1 MLLPA
6 AFTKSNS
13 KTKLIGS
20 YGRVVPNSLGPGGPA
35 EGWPAAMTTS
45 EKFAVYRKKD
55 IDKTIDALIATGQTM
70 YGVGCGDGTAWDNSS
85 GENWVEL
92 IELLEKTAGTDI
104 KIFAMAGERHHGTAG
119 TENRWGVVKGSIG
132 GPADEFGL
140 REGGDPLTRA
150 SQDAEA
156 AAGWAIAAEELSL
169 LSVTHP
175 HLIGFG
181 IDDFGPVNDPLYAG
195 YTRGQIESITLAAKI
210 HNSDFKFW
218 PTQYFQMILKQI
230 IPSTVIGVTL
240 GQPMLAGEYVATEY
254 SFNVSETPSSARLT
268 FMFNDGNK
276 NPDADDVEKNI
287 YVNEHLIYNSNTA
300 GFSWIETIDQDI
312 KDHLDV
318 GSNILRV
325 EIAAINNASRWA
337 DKLLYIEPPL
347 LVLDEIN
354 IVQMTQSFDRQETYF
369 GDSGSSGGS
378 PFDGKV
384 ITNLP
389 TSDYFSDYVD
399 GFFSVFTNKTAFDG
413 TSEALIKKYK
423 SAIGKKEM
431 HYIEQSFL
439 LDLNI
444 ESASTISKFE
454 NASSVATSTMAWN
467 WPIDLYDLNAGV
479 FSQKTPATL
488 PNLPMLAN
496 WPERQTTV
504 AGWYSSWTTTNT
516 YSGEIEVKIKDSH
529 YVTYYEER
537 AWHSDFGEII
547 SGPVEFLK
555 RIYTSDGTEL
565 YNDETTGDEGD
576 GAPPA
581 STYTAE
587 TKIFNLGIT
596 PVTVSFE
603 VSLITG
609 IGNVTGN
616 FEFGMKSGGAH
627 LVPTDFTFSSGT
639 DDAYL
644 NSAYQDSVEYFGR
657 PSWER

>member
-1 MLLPA
+1 
-6 AFTKSNS
+6 
-13 KTKLIGS
+13 
-20 YGRVVPNSLGPGGPA
+20 
-35 EGWPAAMTTS
+35 
-45 EKFAVYRKKD
+45 
-55 IDKTIDALIATGQTM
+55 
-70 YGVGCGDGTAWDNSS
+70 
-85 GENWVEL
+85 
-92 IELLEKTAGTDI
+92 
-104 KIFAMAGERHHGTAG
+104 
-119 TENRWGVVKGSIG
+119 
-132 GPADEFGL
+132 
-140 REGGDPLTRA
+140 
-150 SQDAEA
+150 
-156 AAGWAIAAEELSL
+156 
-169 LSVTHP
+169 
-175 HLIGFG
+175 
-181 IDDFGPVNDPLYAG
+181 
-195 YTRGQIESITLAAKI
+195 
-210 HNSDFKFW
+210 
-218 PTQYFQMILKQI
+218 
-230 IPSTVIGVTL
+230 
-240 GQPMLAGEYVATEY
+240 
-254 SFNVSETPSSARLT
+254 
-268 FMFNDGNK
+268 MFNDGNK

-431 HYIEQSFL
+431 HYIEQGFL
-439 LDLNI
+439 LDVNI
-444 ESASTISKFE
+444 ESASTVSKFE
-454 NASSVATSTMAWN
+454 NASSIATSTMVWN
-467 WPIDLYDLNAGV
+467 WPIDLYDLNTGA
-479 FSQKTPATL
+479 FSQKIPTTL
-488 PNLPMLAN
+488 PNLPMLAY
-496 WPERQTTV
+496 WPERHTTIS
-504 AGWYSSWTTTNT
+504 GWWHSWTTNST
-516 YSGEIEVKIKDSH
+516 YSGMIEVKIKDNN
-529 YVTYYEER
+529 YVTYYETREG
-537 AWHSDFGEII
+537 HEDYGEII
-547 SGPVEFLK
+547 SGKVEFLK

-565 YNDETTGDEGD
+565 YNDESSGDEGD
-576 GAPPA
+576 GVPPV

-587 TKIFNLGIT
+587 TITFDLGPT

-609 IGNVTGN
+609 IGNASGT
-616 FEFGMKSGGAH
+616 FEFGMKSDGVSLA
-627 LVPTDFTFSSGT
+627 LSDFSWSSGFN
-639 DDAYL
+639 DSYL
-644 NSAYQDSVEYFGR
+644 GNAYQDTAEYFGR